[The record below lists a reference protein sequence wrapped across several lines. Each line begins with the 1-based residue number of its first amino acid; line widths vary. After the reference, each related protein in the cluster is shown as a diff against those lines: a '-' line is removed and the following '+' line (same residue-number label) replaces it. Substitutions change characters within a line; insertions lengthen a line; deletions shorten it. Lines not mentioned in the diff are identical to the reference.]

1 MFSRSKSSL
10 AALTNSIDLT
20 LWSAKQIRNKTT
32 FRLWYLKQ
40 VLKGEPELRLV
51 SCLSDPNRVTLDVG
65 SNRGLYVLAALPFS
79 KGVMAF
85 EPQPHLAGFLRRFL
99 PRTVRVFELAASD
112 ADGNATLLVPANPR
126 SHEEARLSTPGDG
139 RLRAAAKYLEVTV
152 EKKRLDDIVVEPVGL
167 IKIDV
172 EGHELSVLEGASKL
186 IESYRP
192 NIIIEIEE
200 RHRAGARTSTF
211 RWFEDKRY
219 RGYVL
224 KNGTLVSQKEPGEQ
238 SKQGPQEPYVY
249 NFIFLPEERAPALRP
264 SLWGAMAGLL
274 V

>member
-10 AALTNSIDLT
+10 AALTSSIALT
-20 LWSAKQIRNKTT
+20 LIQNKAS

-40 VLKGEPELRLV
+40 VFMGEPELRLV
-51 SCLSDPNRVTLDVG
+51 SCLSDPNRMTLDVG
-65 SNRGLYVLAALPFS
+65 SNRGVYVLAALPFS
-79 KGVMAF
+79 KGVIAF
-85 EPQPHLAGFLRRFL
+85 EPQPHLASFLRRFL
-99 PRTVRVFELAASD
+99 PRRVRVLEVAASHTN
-112 ADGNATLLVPANPR
+112 GNATLLVPADPR
-126 SHEEARLSTPGDG
+126 SHPEARLSAPGDG
-139 RLRAAAKYLEVTV
+139 SLSAAGEYLEFTV
-152 EKKRLDDIVVEPVGL
+152 EKKRLDDIVIDPVGL

-172 EGHELSVLEGASKL
+172 EGHELSVLKGASKL

-192 NIIIEIEE
+192 NILIEIEE
-200 RHRAGARTSTF
+200 RHRAGALISTF

-238 SKQGPQEPYVY
+238 SKQDHPIEEQYFN

-274 V
+274 A